1 MSLTFIFLIL
11 FSSDPIQKNDTEKE
25 SVAVMDV
32 MVEVV
37 PGSLFMDQLSQNVR
51 ATSRD
56 NSYHIGFK
64 EFVLTYP
71 SQTEIIAG
79 DGKNNCSASNNC
91 SSYTVTNIEKVDDHT
106 GKVRVHY
113 LVGEKKNSNSSASEN
128 RQTATIIYL

>member
-1 MSLTFIFLIL
+1 
-11 FSSDPIQKNDTEKE
+11 
-25 SVAVMDV
+25 MDV

-37 PGSLFMDQLSQNVR
+37 PGSLFMDQLSQNVQ

-56 NSYHIGFK
+56 NSYQIGFK

-79 DGKNNCSASNNC
+79 EGNNCSSSNNC
-91 SSYTVTNIEKVDDHT
+91 SSYTVTNIEKVDEHT

-113 LVGEKKNSNSSASEN
+113 LVGEKKKSGTSASDN